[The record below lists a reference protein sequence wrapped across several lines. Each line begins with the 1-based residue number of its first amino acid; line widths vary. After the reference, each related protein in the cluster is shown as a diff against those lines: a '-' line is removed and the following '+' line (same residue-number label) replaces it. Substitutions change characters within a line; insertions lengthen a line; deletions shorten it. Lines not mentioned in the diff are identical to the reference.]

1 VDFNVHVS
9 ATEDSSRKLQW
20 HLLRTKA
27 GEERRA
33 RDQVRR
39 LTTEVLLPLVRVR
52 VRRWE
57 RMTESV
63 AALFPGYMFAQ
74 FNLERDYSQLRYT
87 RGVRQIVCFGEEAA
101 VVPQWIIDEL
111 KVRCAHGPV
120 ELATRRLV
128 AGERVIV
135 IDGPFRQFEGIFER
149 HLSGPERVA
158 ILLSVMGAGRRAVL
172 PASMVAP
179 LDGQD
184 CADKKSLSRHV

>member
-1 VDFNVHVS
+1 VGFNVH
-9 ATEDSSRKLQW
+9 ASSENSSEKLQW

-33 RDQVRR
+33 RDQVSRV
-39 LTTEVLLPLVRVR
+39 TTEVLLPLVRVR

-57 RMTESV
+57 RMTDSV
-63 AALFPGYMFAQ
+63 AALFPGYLFAR
-74 FNLERDYSQLRYT
+74 FDLERDYSQLRYT
-87 RGVRQIVCFGEEAA
+87 RGVRQIVCFGAEFAI
-101 VVPQWIIDEL
+101 VPQWIVDEL
-111 KVRCAHGPV
+111 TVRCAKGPI
-120 ELATRRLV
+120 ELAPRRLV

-158 ILLSVMGAGRRAVL
+158 ILLSVMGAGARAVL

-179 LDGQD
+179 LAGQ
-184 CADKKSLSRHV
+184 

>member
-1 VDFNVHVS
+1 MLPTGAKLSIIRSVEAQRKSMGFSLHAS
-9 ATEDSSRKLQW
+9 AIEDSLKKLQW

-33 RDQVRR
+33 RDQVSR
-39 LTTEVLLPLVRVR
+39 LIPEVLLPLVRVQ
-52 VRRWE
+52 VRRWG

-63 AALFPGYMFAQ
+63 APLFPSYMFAL
-74 FNLERDYSQLRYT
+74 FDVGREYSRLRYT

-111 KVRCAHGPV
+111 KLRCADGPV
-120 ELATRRLV
+120 ELPECRLV
-128 AGERVIV
+128 AGQHVIV

-158 ILLSVMGAGRRAVL
+158 ILLSV
-172 PASMVAP
+172 
-179 LDGQD
+179 
-184 CADKKSLSRHV
+184 

>member
-1 VDFNVHVS
+1 MGFS
-9 ATEDSSRKLQW
+9 AHASTIKDSLRKLQW

-33 RDQVRR
+33 RDQVSR
-39 LTTEVLLPLVRVR
+39 LTPEVLLPLVRVR
-52 VRRWE
+52 VRRWG

-63 AALFPGYMFAQ
+63 AALFPGYMFAL
-74 FNLERDYSQLRYT
+74 FDVERDYSRLRYT
-87 RGVRQIVCFGEEAA
+87 RGVRQIVCFGDEAA

-111 KVRCAHGPV
+111 KHRCADGPV
-120 ELATRRLV
+120 ELPASRLV
-128 AGERVIV
+128 VGQRVIV

-158 ILLSVMGAGRRAVL
+158 ILLSVMGAGARAVL

-179 LDGQD
+179 LTG
-184 CADKKSLSRHV
+184 

>member
-1 VDFNVHVS
+1 LS
-9 ATEDSSRKLQW
+9 ELQW

-33 RDQVRR
+33 REHVSR
-39 LTTEVLLPLVRVR
+39 LTSEVLLPLVRVR

-63 AALFPGYMFAQ
+63 VALFPGYMFAR

-87 RGVRQIVCFGEEAA
+87 RGIRQVVCFGEEPA

-111 KVRCAHGPV
+111 KVRCADGPV
-120 ELATRRLV
+120 ELTPRRLV
-128 AGERVIV
+128 AGQRVIV
-135 IDGPFRQFEGIFER
+135 LDGPFRQFEGIFER

-158 ILLSVMGAGRRAVL
+158 ILLSVMGAGARAVL

-179 LDGQD
+179 LAG
-184 CADKKSLSRHV
+184 

>member
-1 VDFNVHVS
+1 MDVS
-9 ATEDSSRKLQW
+9 AYASVVEDGLRKLQW

-33 RDQVRR
+33 RDQVS
-39 LTTEVLLPLVRVR
+39 LSTPEVLLPLVRVR
-52 VRRWE
+52 VRRWG

-63 AALFPGYMFAQ
+63 AALFPGYLFV
-74 FNLERDYSQLRYT
+74 LCDVERDYSRLRYT
-87 RGVRQIVCFGEEAA
+87 RGVRQIVCFGDEAA
-101 VVPQWIIDEL
+101 VVPKWIIDEL
-111 KVRCAHGPV
+111 KLRCANGPV
-120 ELATRRLV
+120 ELPVRRLV

-158 ILLSVMGAGRRAVL
+158 ILLSVMGAGARAVL

-179 LDGQD
+179 VAG
-184 CADKKSLSRHV
+184 

>member
-1 VDFNVHVS
+1 MDLNARTS
-9 ATEDSSRKLQW
+9 APEDSVGEFQW

-33 RDQVRR
+33 RDQVTR
-39 LTTEVLLPLVRVR
+39 LTEEVLLPLVRVK

-57 RMTESV
+57 RMTESI
-63 AALFPGYMFAQ
+63 AALFPGYLFAR
-74 FNLERDYSQLRYT
+74 FNLERDFRQLRYT

-111 KVRCAHGPV
+111 KVRCAEGPV
-120 ELATRRLV
+120 ELAPRRLV

-135 IDGPFRQFEGIFER
+135 IDGPLRQFEGIFER

-158 ILLSVMGAGRRAVL
+158 ILLSVMGSGARAVL

-179 LDGQD
+179 LAG
-184 CADKKSLSRHV
+184 